1 MNFEKSQVTWQSPSN
16 IALIKYW
23 GKKENQIP
31 LNPSISFTLNKCNT
45 VTTIEFEDSVK
56 FDYDFYFH
64 NKKKPEFIPKL
75 DTFFTRIIEFLP
87 SLNKLSLKI
96 NSKNSFP
103 HSSGIASSA
112 SAFSSLALC
121 LTEIESFYSD
131 LINDENFSKKASFI
145 SRLGSGSASRSI
157 FGELSCWGKTKLYEK
172 SSDFHA
178 MAVKNSNSSFP
189 KFCDTVLIVDSGTKK
204 VSSTLGHKLMDNH
217 IFKNERI
224 VQSNL
229 NFSKLKESIE
239 TNNLDLFVDVVE
251 NEAMTL
257 HALMMTSN
265 PRFILFKPNTIRI
278 IECIVDY
285 RKKTGNKVCFTLD
298 AGANVHLLYPKNS
311 FTEVQTFIKKSL
323 VNYCH
328 NGMYINDEV
337 GLGPQNLN

>member
-45 VTTIEFEDSVK
+45 VTTIKFEDSEK

-75 DTFFTRIIEFLP
+75 DTFFSRIIEFLP

-112 SAFSSLALC
+112 SAYSSLALC
-121 LTEIESFYSD
+121 LTEIESKFSS
-131 LINDENFSKKASFI
+131 LINEDNFFEKASFI

-157 FGELSCWGKTKLYEK
+157 YGPLTCWGKTELYPG
-172 SSDFHA
+172 SSDQHA
-178 MAVKNSNSSFP
+178 IPISIKNNNFP
-189 KFCDTVLIVDSGTKK
+189 TFCDSILIVDSGIKK
-204 VSSTLGHKLMDNH
+204 VTSTIGHKLMDNH
-217 IFKNERI
+217 IFKKERI
-224 VQSNL
+224 SQSHL
-229 NFSKLKESIE
+229 NSSKLKKSIE
-239 TNNLDLFVDVVE
+239 LNDINSFIEVVE
-251 NEAMTL
+251 NEALTL

-265 PRFILFKPNTIRI
+265 PNFILFKPNTINI
-278 IECIVDY
+278 IEHVLKFRDETNTKI
-285 RKKTGNKVCFTLD
+285 CFTLD
-298 AGANVHLLYPKNS
+298 AGANVHLLYPKN
-311 FTEVQTFIKKSL
+311 FFQIVQDFIKRSL
-323 VNYCH
+323 TSFCDE
-328 NGMYINDEV
+328 GRFINDEI
-337 GLGPQNLN
+337 GLGPEKN

>member
-1 MNFEKSQVTWQSPSN
+1 MNLEKSQVTWQSPSN

-45 VTTIEFEDSVK
+45 VTTIEFKDSVK

-75 DTFFTRIIEFLP
+75 DTFFSRIIEFLP

-121 LTEIESFYSD
+121 LTEIESKFSS
-131 LINDENFSKKASFI
+131 LINEDNFFEKASFI

-157 FGELSCWGKTKLYEK
+157 FGELSCWGKTKLYEN
-172 SSDFHA
+172 SSDLHA

-239 TNNLDLFVDVVE
+239 TNNLDLFIDVVE

-278 IECIVDY
+278 IESIVDY

-298 AGANVHLLYPKNS
+298 AGSNVHLLYPKNS
-311 FTEVQTFIKKSL
+311 FTKVQTFIKKSL

>member
-1 MNFEKSQVTWQSPSN
+1 MNLEKSEVKWQSPSN

-31 LNPSISFTLNKCNT
+31 LNPSLSFTLNKCNT
-45 VTTIEFEDSVK
+45 ITKVKFKDSVK
-56 FDYDFYFH
+56 FNYDFYFD

-75 DTFFTRIIEFLP
+75 DIFFSRIIEFFP
-87 SLNKLSLKI
+87 SSNKLSLKI

-121 LTEIESFYSD
+121 LTEIESFYSNS
-131 LINDENFSKKASFI
+131 INSENFNQKASFI
-145 SRLGSGSASRSI
+145 SRLGSGSAARSI
-157 FGELSCWGKTKLYEK
+157 FGELSCWGKTKLYK
-172 SSDFHA
+172 NSSDLHA
-178 MAVKNSNSSFP
+178 IPVKTLNSGFP

-224 VQSNL
+224 VQSNS
-229 NFSKLKESIE
+229 NFSILKESIE
-239 TNNLDLFVDVVE
+239 TNNLDSFIDVVE

-265 PRFILFKPNTIRI
+265 PNFILFKPNTIRI
-278 IECIVDY
+278 IESIVDY
-285 RKKTGNKVCFTLD
+285 RKKTGSKVCFTLD

-311 FTEVQTFIKKSL
+311 LTEVQTFIQKSL
-323 VNYCH
+323 IKYCH

>member
-1 MNFEKSQVTWQSPSN
+1 MNLEKSQVTWQSPSN

-45 VTTIEFEDSVK
+45 VTTIEFKDSVK

-75 DTFFTRIIEFLP
+75 DTFFSRIIEFLP

-121 LTEIESFYSD
+121 LTEIESKFSS
-131 LINDENFSKKASFI
+131 LINEDNFFEKASFI

-157 FGELSCWGKTKLYEK
+157 YGPLTCWGKTELYPG
-172 SSDFHA
+172 SSDQHA
-178 MAVKNSNSSFP
+178 IPISINNNNFP
-189 KFCDTVLIVDSGTKK
+189 TFCDSILIVDSGIKK
-204 VSSTLGHKLMDNH
+204 VSSTIGHKLMDNH
-217 IFKNERI
+217 IFKKERI
-224 VQSNL
+224 SQSHL
-229 NFSKLKESIE
+229 NSTKLKKSIE
-239 TNNLDLFVDVVE
+239 SNDINSFIEVVE
-251 NEAMTL
+251 NEALTL

-265 PRFILFKPNTIRI
+265 PNFILFKPNTINI
-278 IECIVDY
+278 IEHVLKFRHETNTKI
-285 RKKTGNKVCFTLD
+285 CFTLD
-298 AGANVHLLYPKNS
+298 AGANVHLLYPKN
-311 FTEVQTFIKKSL
+311 FFQIVQDFIKRSL
-323 VNYCH
+323 TSFCDE
-328 NGMYINDEV
+328 GRFINDEI
-337 GLGPQNLN
+337 GLGPEKN

>member
-1 MNFEKSQVTWQSPSN
+1 MNLEKSQVTWQSPSN

-75 DTFFTRIIEFLP
+75 DTFFSRIIEFLP

-96 NSKNSFP
+96 KSKNSFP

-178 MAVKNSNSSFP
+178 MAIQNSNSSFP

-204 VSSTLGHKLMDNH
+204 VSSSLGHKLMDNH

-239 TNNLDLFVDVVE
+239 TNNLDLFIDVVE

-265 PRFILFKPNTIRI
+265 PMFILFKPNTIRI

>member
-1 MNFEKSQVTWQSPSN
+1 
-16 IALIKYW
+16 
-23 GKKENQIP
+23 
-31 LNPSISFTLNKCNT
+31 
-45 VTTIEFEDSVK
+45 
-56 FDYDFYFH
+56 
-64 NKKKPEFIPKL
+64 
-75 DTFFTRIIEFLP
+75 
-87 SLNKLSLKI
+87 
-96 NSKNSFP
+96 
-103 HSSGIASSA
+103 
-112 SAFSSLALC
+112 
-121 LTEIESFYSD
+121 
-131 LINDENFSKKASFI
+131 
-145 SRLGSGSASRSI
+145 
-157 FGELSCWGKTKLYEK
+157 
-172 SSDFHA
+172 
-178 MAVKNSNSSFP
+178 MA
-189 KFCDTVLIVDSGTKK
+189 
-204 VSSTLGHKLMDNH
+204 NH
-217 IFKNERI
+217 VFKNERI

>member
-1 MNFEKSQVTWQSPSN
+1 MNLEKSEVSWQSPSN

-23 GKKENQIP
+23 GKKENQVP

-45 VTTIEFEDSVK
+45 VTTIKFKDSVK
-56 FDYDFYFH
+56 FNYDFYFD

-75 DTFFTRIIEFLP
+75 DTFFLRIIEFFP

-131 LINDENFSKKASFI
+131 FINDENFNQKASFI

-157 FGELSCWGKTKLYEK
+157 FGELSCWGKTKLYEN
-172 SSDFHA
+172 SSDLHA
-178 MAVKNSNSSFP
+178 IAVKISNSGFP

-217 IFKNERI
+217 IFKNQRI
-224 VQSNL
+224 VQSNS

-239 TNNLDLFVDVVE
+239 TNNLDLFIDVVE

-265 PRFILFKPNTIRI
+265 PNFILFKPNTIRI
-278 IECIVDY
+278 IESIVDY
-285 RKKTGNKVCFTLD
+285 RKKTSNKVCFTLD
-298 AGANVHLLYPKNS
+298 AGANVHFLYPKNS
-311 FTEVQTFIKKSL
+311 FTEVQSFIQKSL
-323 VNYCH
+323 VKYCH

>member
-1 MNFEKSQVTWQSPSN
+1 MNLEKSQVTWQSPSN

-121 LTEIESFYSD
+121 LTEIESKFSS
-131 LINDENFSKKASFI
+131 LINEDNFFEKASFI

-178 MAVKNSNSSFP
+178 MAVQNSNSSFP
-189 KFCDTVLIVDSGTKK
+189 KFCDTVLIVDCGTKK
-204 VSSTLGHKLMDNH
+204 AVSYTHLTLP
-217 IFKNERI
+217 
-224 VQSNL
+224 
-229 NFSKLKESIE
+229 
-239 TNNLDLFVDVVE
+239 T
-251 NEAMTL
+251 
-257 HALMMTSN
+257 
-265 PRFILFKPNTIRI
+265 IL
-278 IECIVDY
+278 
-285 RKKTGNKVCFTLD
+285 
-298 AGANVHLLYPKNS
+298 
-311 FTEVQTFIKKSL
+311 L
-323 VNYCH
+323 V
-328 NGMYINDEV
+328 
-337 GLGPQNLN
+337 

>member
-1 MNFEKSQVTWQSPSN
+1 MNLEKSEVSWQSPSN

-45 VTTIEFEDSVK
+45 VTTIKFKDSVK
-56 FDYDFYFH
+56 FNYDFYFD

-131 LINDENFSKKASFI
+131 LINDENFNQKASFI

-157 FGELSCWGKTKLYEK
+157 FGELSCWGKTKLYEN

-189 KFCDTVLIVDSGTKK
+189 KFCDTVLLVDSGTKK

-239 TNNLDLFVDVVE
+239 TNNLDLFIDVVE

-265 PRFILFKPNTIRI
+265 PNFILFKPNTIRI
-278 IECIVDY
+278 IESIVDY
-285 RKKTGNKVCFTLD
+285 RKKTSNKVCFTLD
-298 AGANVHLLYPKNS
+298 AGANVHFLYPKNS
-311 FTEVQTFIKKSL
+311 FTEVQSFIQKSL
-323 VNYCH
+323 VKYCH